1 MLILEIFK
9 HCDHISYFTA
19 VWFIFPA
26 YFFRSNGIC
35 KFFGLMVTVLN
46 IIYEVYYYDIYLY
59 KCCIE
64 VVSGWFD
71 FQACIL

>member
-1 MLILEIFK
+1 
-9 HCDHISYFTA
+9 
-19 VWFIFPA
+19 
-26 YFFRSNGIC
+26 
-35 KFFGLMVTVLN
+35 MVTVLN